1 MDKVHGD
8 WAGPSL
14 LAGSSSGVLQII
26 IKQFVKKNNARI
38 KDKRTW
44 IFDMDR
50 TLEAGTYCGALY

>member
-1 MDKVHGD
+1 MDKVHGH

-14 LAGSSSGVLQII
+14 LAGNPFGVLQII

-44 IFDMDR
+44 IFDTR
-50 TLEAGTYCGALY
+50 NQTLRV